1 MGIINIINDECMTL
15 VQGVDGLFLCEE
27 SWVAQRRR
35 SYSSCSKV
43 LDNDAANVQH
53 ESNDTECLH
62 SKNS

>member
-1 MGIINIINDECMTL
+1 MTL

-35 SYSSCSKV
+35 SYSSCSNV
-43 LDNDAANVQH
+43 LDNDAAKVQC